1 MSTSSLSSETLH
13 ASCVAKDGRGILIY
27 GRSGAGKSDLALRL
41 IDRGAVLVSDD
52 YTIVRRVEGR
62 LLARAP
68 ANIEGRIEVRGLGI
82 LPLEHVGDVP
92 VALYVDLNLD
102 VERLPDR
109 REPVS
114 IAGID
119 SSRCEGERW
128 LYGRDAAGGMSL
140 RFSGELPDP
149 SGGRAPRIPLEYRAG
164 ASNDSQQEES

>member
-1 MSTSSLSSETLH
+1 MSVPSLSSETLH

-68 ANIEGRIEVRGLGI
+68 VNIEGRIEVRGLGI
-82 LPLEHVGDVP
+82 MPLEFVVDVP

-102 VERLPDR
+102 VVRLPDQ
-109 REPVS
+109 REPVR
-114 IAGID
+114 IAGV
-119 SSRCEGERW
+119 
-128 LYGRDAAGGMSL
+128 
-140 RFSGELPDP
+140 ELPVIAVSALEP
-149 SGGRAPRIPLEYRAG
+149 SAPVKVEMALRHFGLSSA
-164 ASNDSQQEES
+164 

>member
-1 MSTSSLSSETLH
+1 MEGMDPCRAAQQNINAAIKAKASFVTRHVASAMLPNLSSAVTR
-13 ASCVAKDGRGILIY
+13 AAI
-27 GRSGAGKSDLALRL
+27 ADLAAEVASKVLAAKSARL
-41 IDRGAVLVSDD
+41 
-52 YTIVRRVEGR
+52 EN
-62 LLARAP
+62 P
-68 ANIEGRIEVRGLGI
+68 AGEW
-82 LPLEHVGDVP
+82 
-92 VALYVDLNLD
+92 
-102 VERLPDR
+102 
-109 REPVS
+109 PVS